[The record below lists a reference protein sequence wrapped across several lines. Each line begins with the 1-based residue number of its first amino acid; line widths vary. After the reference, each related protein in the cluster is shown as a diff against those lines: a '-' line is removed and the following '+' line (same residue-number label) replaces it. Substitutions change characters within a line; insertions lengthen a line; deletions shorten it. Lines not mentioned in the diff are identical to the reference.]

1 MLILISD
8 FATELDDGEVCN
20 PGPITPVQV
29 ITCFSHFFCFHFEFQ
44 YIFYFFLFPFARFL
58 FILIYIGH
66 FSKIMKLFVLYLF
79 YSNLVLALKTFKH
92 QKNIR
97 KYQFHKP
104 YKLFII
110 IYIHKSSR
118 RNMMLNCYAILIL
131 YTILFS

>member
-1 MLILISD
+1 MLISYSFLVHGIIDLYGLVIGKMLKPELSVSKKLNNAAWNMLILISD

-92 QKNIR
+92 
-97 KYQFHKP
+97 
-104 YKLFII
+104 
-110 IYIHKSSR
+110 
-118 RNMMLNCYAILIL
+118 
-131 YTILFS
+131 